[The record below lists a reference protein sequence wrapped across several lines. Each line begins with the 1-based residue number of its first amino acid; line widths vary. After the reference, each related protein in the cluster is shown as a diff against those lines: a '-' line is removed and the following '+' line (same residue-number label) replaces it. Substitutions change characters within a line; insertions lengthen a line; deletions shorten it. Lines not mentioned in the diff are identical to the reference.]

1 MSTTRLDVSPRVR
14 RPGSHVGYVIAVIVN
29 AVMLVVTMNILEWG
43 WLPFLTAEFA
53 EVVPW
58 ISLSLTLTILANL
71 INLFDDD
78 PLVRSAGQI
87 VVNIT
92 SAVATFRMWQVF
104 PFDFSGYQFNW
115 EVTARIVLIL
125 AMFGTVLGVATEVLK
140 LMSRGSTERRLH
152 DDRT

>member
-1 MSTTRLDVSPRVR
+1 VR
-14 RPGSHVGYVIAVIVN
+14 HPGSHVGYVIAVIVN
-29 AVMLVVTMNILEWG
+29 AVMLVVAMNILEWG

-104 PFDFSGYQFNW
+104 PFDF
-115 EVTARIVLIL
+115 
-125 AMFGTVLGVATEVLK
+125 
-140 LMSRGSTERRLH
+140 
-152 DDRT
+152 